1 MGGSESAPSTPRNE
15 VKTVTLIDN
24 SGPSLFESVLKT
36 RSITRITASVP
47 NSVHNGRTF
56 VRSREPVNIRFP
68 NCGVN
73 NGNMNCYGAVFE
85 SGTRVVTYH
94 DDNTNAEYFYIWM
107 EQSSDM
113 EFMLSPT
120 SNTDLFVNIEGGM
133 VNNAKLMLYR
143 KNGRCV
149 SNLST
154 VEIDPNELWY
164 TECTNENGKWKYY
177 MRATPDNSGNGNFYL
192 KCNNEAE
199 GISTTTTKQN
209 NCNFI
214 IIDASNDNDL
224 DMPINIHSNHQVM
237 TKNIIT
243 IRDYGTHKFQE
254 SKEWFNLLSMD
265 NKNYINTNGQF
276 SSSGSKLK
284 FRVLRDF
291 YNRYL
296 LRTTDNK
303 YVDLKNQKLVTEAD
317 QNCLFYTSS
326 PLFGFEET
334 LHRTSNDEI
343 FISDVKFAKHMT
355 LDSMGLGVEGV
366 FQDGSSFTA
375 ESANEKEYTLSQVKF
390 DINSV
395 KEQHNLQYTEQPK
408 KDKITFPLQ
417 KDRSVPTEQYFEFNF
432 EGKTHVVFNWYKWIL
447 ETVKP
452 LENKDSY
459 PLLAALYDFCENGI
473 VSGNTNKTYFGID
486 FVAEGASDDKRA
498 GCIGWNRYRTGQL
511 TDEMCYLKHVLSFA
525 IQSYITDNIGKQ
537 PSGHSLESIIKS
549 LFIKN
554 NLLLKHNLAGLTY
567 FRLMEIFGVTESSI
581 KNVIPH
587 IDKNISLPIWDHN
600 LNPFTTDTNEMTDY
614 KVIDNDISN
623 IVSDRQNPF
632 IFINA
637 TKDRTINVADKNTS
651 LNALSESVNGLVYN
665 NIFENETT
673 VIPKDGE
680 LTGKN
685 AFLHYNGKIKIGKR
699 DAGVFVKREINSS
712 GSVRAD
718 IKFNIKVK
726 WIGTGGSSPRVGSK
740 VFGSEP
746 GGTHAEFCVPE
757 SITVDEKS
765 WNSNLPRSWIKELND
780 ALAHNSIHIEWS
792 SNYGGCYGS
801 KWSLIGPAEKVVVN
815 GHTVMGKSAGDGYY
829 CNQVF
834 GGPLWCGADGKF
846 NRNHVYLK
854 INLKRMKQR
863 LEELCKERTA
873 TIVPN
878 QSSMNFN
885 THFCKPGDFNTL
897 RGLYHY
903 KHYHNEEFG
912 NGWVWL
918 WARITNWDNCYGN
931 DNNNILNQAVHD
943 CVKEGRDGSFTITI
957 EDKDDTQ
964 GNMYATNYKPI
975 KDKGINNL
983 SEQEIYGY
991 IEANQLC
998 QNLPPADKYK
1008 YESFQCKLVTD
1019 KLIRLF
1025 DDRFDKV
1032 IMNTLTN
1039 QSNLSK
1045 ITSRFG
1051 DEVRK
1056 IVDSKLID
1064 DKLKYASLADGF
1076 VNKINVRYSIESP
1089 LYPAAAIVDY
1099 SLMKKAGVYSPDEN
1113 QVAFGDQNK
1122 LVINDKEN
1130 TNLSK
1135 LFEVI
1140 ASSLADNDLLVR
1152 TTTEDGKELYS
1163 APGFIVIK
1171 LQTGCG
1177 HLLNLFN
1184 QYDPAKGFVTVS
1196 SCARTDLTHHLSNDT
1211 SSVYFVLEP
1220 ILKDDPYKEDDTMT
1234 SANELQIVKTSYP
1247 IRIIE
1252 KTSTQFSFIDQN
1264 FRIYYK
1270 DASTRADDN
1279 EAMTETTVTMLNKS
1293 ITGIE
1298 AEALKY
1304 DYRIT
1309 KRFGTQS
1316 IKVASFMT
1324 KYDGSEVIDMF

>member
-15 VKTVTLIDN
+15 VTKVAVIDT
-24 SGPSLFESVLKT
+24 KT
-36 RSITRITASVP
+36 RSINKIKAKVS

-56 VRSREPVNIRFP
+56 VRSRDPVNIRFP

-73 NGNMNCYGAVFE
+73 RGNMNCYGAVFE
-85 SGTRVVTYH
+85 SGTRVITYH

-120 SNTDLFVNIEGGM
+120 SNTNLFVNIDGGM
-133 VNNAKLMLYR
+133 INNAKLMLYR
-143 KNGRCV
+143 KNNRIT
-149 SNLST
+149 SNMST

-164 TECTNENGKWKYY
+164 TECVKENGKWKYY
-177 MRATPDNSGNGNFYL
+177 IRSTPDNDGKGNFYL

-199 GISTTTTKQN
+199 GISTTTSKQN

-214 IIDASNDNDL
+214 IIDASTDADL
-224 DMPINIHSNHQVM
+224 DMPINIHDRRQTM
-237 TKNIIT
+237 DKNTIT
-243 IRDYGTHKFQE
+243 IKDYGTHKFQE
-254 SKEWFNLLSMD
+254 TKEWFNLLKMND
-265 NKNYINTNGQF
+265 KQFLNTSVNM
-276 SSSGSKLK
+276 SSTGSKLK
-284 FRVLRDF
+284 FKVLRDF

-296 LRTTDNK
+296 LRTSDNK
-303 YVDLKNQKLVTEAD
+303 YVDLQNKKIVNEAT
-317 QNCLFYTSS
+317 QNCLFYTEQELFAL
-326 PLFGFEET
+326 PLSLRKTNDDEEMM
-334 LHRTSNDEI
+334 N
-343 FISDVKFAKHMT
+343 DVKFVKHMT
-355 LDSMGLGVEGV
+355 LDYIGLGTEGV
-366 FQDGSSFTA
+366 FQDGLSFTA
-375 ESANEKEYTLSQVKF
+375 DAAKENQYTLSQVKF
-390 DINSV
+390 DINSI
-395 KEQHNLQYTEQPK
+395 KEQHNLNYTESPAK
-408 KDKITFPLQ
+408 TDKITL
-417 KDRSVPTEQYFEFNF
+417 PTSNDKSIPPEQYFEFSF

-459 PLLAALYDFCENGI
+459 PLLAALFEFCEKGI
-473 VSGNTNKTYFGID
+473 VTGNTNKTYFDID
-486 FVAEGASDDKRA
+486 FVAEGASDEKRSA
-498 GCIGWNRYRTGQL
+498 CIGWNRYRSTQL

-567 FRLMEIFGVTESSI
+567 FRLMEIFGVKEADI

-587 IDKNISLPIWDHN
+587 IDKNVSLPIWDNN

-614 KVIDNDISN
+614 KVIDNDISK

-637 TKDRTINVADKNTS
+637 TKDHTIAVADKNTS
-651 LNALSESVNGLVYN
+651 LNTLSESVNGLIYN

-673 VIPKDGE
+673 IISKDKE
-680 LTGKN
+680 LDTSN
-685 AFLHYNGKIKIGKR
+685 SLLPYNGKIKIGKR
-699 DAGVFVKREINSS
+699 DAGIFVKREINSS
-712 GSVRAD
+712 GSVKAE

-726 WIGTGGSSPRVGSK
+726 WIGTGGKSPRAGSK
-740 VFGSEP
+740 LFGKEP

-757 SITVDEKS
+757 SITVDESS
-765 WNSNLPRSWIKELND
+765 WNNNLPRSWIKELNN
-780 ALAHNSIHIEWS
+780 ALSQNSIHIEWS
-792 SNYGGCYGS
+792 SNYGGCYGAA
-801 KWSLIGPAEKVVVN
+801 WSTIAPREAIVVN
-815 GHTVMGKSAGDGYY
+815 HHQVLGKSAGDGHY
-829 CNQVF
+829 CNEVF
-834 GGPLWCGADGKF
+834 GGGWCEKHSAY
-846 NRNHVYLK
+846 NRNHAYLK
-854 INLKRMKQR
+854 INLKKMKQR
-863 LEELCKERTA
+863 LEELCKDRTA
-873 TIVPN
+873 TIIPN

-885 THFCKPGDFNTL
+885 THFCKPSDFNTL

-903 KHYHNEEFG
+903 KHYHNEEFE

-918 WARITNWDNCYGN
+918 WARITNWENCYGN
-931 DNNNILNQAVHD
+931 DNSNILNQAVHD
-943 CVKEGRDGSFTITI
+943 CVKEGRDGSFTVTI

-983 SEQEIYGY
+983 SEQEIYAY
-991 IEANQLC
+991 IDANQLC

-1008 YESFQCKLVTD
+1008 YESFQCKLITD
-1019 KLIRLF
+1019 KTIRLF

-1045 ITSRFG
+1045 ITNRFS
-1051 DEVRK
+1051 DELRK
-1056 IVDSKLID
+1056 IVDSKPIE
-1064 DKLKYASLADGF
+1064 DKLRYASLADGY
-1076 VNKINVRYSIESP
+1076 VNKINLRYSIESP

-1099 SLMKKAGVYSPDEN
+1099 SLMKKAGVYSPDES

-1122 LVINDKEN
+1122 LVINDKDN

-1140 ASSLADNDLLVR
+1140 ASSLANNDLLVR

-1184 QYDPAKGFVTVS
+1184 QYDPSKGFVTVT

-1234 SANELQIVKTSYP
+1234 SANELHIVKTSYP
-1247 IRIIE
+1247 IRILE
-1252 KTSTQFSFIDQN
+1252 KTSTQFSFIDQK

-1279 EAMTETTVTMLNKS
+1279 EAMTETSVTMLNKS

-1324 KYDGSEVIDMF
+1324 KYDGSEVIDLF